1 MARLASV
8 AKGGFYPIPPTMTDL
23 IIAHLRAPAG
33 GRVLDPCA
41 GEGVALATIA
51 TALGLEAY
59 GIELHQARAEAAQE
73 RLAPLAER
81 PARVLNDHHRRRVLQ
96 GDYRTLHTT
105 RGGFNCLYLNPPYHE
120 DADAIR
126 LEYQW
131 LRDTRE
137 WLQPD
142 GILVYVIPQAVLG
155 LRQIARSLAS
165 WYTQLQVSRFP
176 DPEYQAFHQV
186 VVFGVRRPQ
195 VVAPDNE
202 LVQRLVDQAGG
213 IEDLPWLTCLEQV
226 SYMLPTPMVP
236 SNRFYFYGSFI
247 EPEDAAA
254 EATCLGVRT
263 LAAWSDH
270 LAPVGALAL
279 PVTPLMPLKV
289 GHLAGLMAAGF
300 LDNQHLVDG
309 EEHMLIKGRAY
320 KRLVYAQE
328 VETRPDGSEQQV
340 NTATEQVVTDV
351 TTLSPTGEVRSLA
364 GADLEAF
371 LTRWLGPLTARVA
384 ATYPPTYAFD
394 DQGSGFAPILDRLS
408 LTRQIPGLDYGGLLP
423 AQKHVAAALATR
435 LVTQRDAILVGEMGT
450 GKTTVGIAVAAALGA
465 RRTLIL
471 CPPHLVH
478 KWKREAEVVWEA
490 CEVTILT
497 TISEVDRWFALDES
511 RPRVAVLSHS
521 KAKLASGWHHSYDWW
536 QPSDTSRQAYAARVQ
551 ARHGGDW
558 EARLAAALLKYSDWR
573 GVRCPDC
580 GASQR
585 DAEGLPLR
593 PADIEQRRVKRSCF
607 ACRAPLYQFDRQ
619 RTKHQ
624 APGSFRASLEREVLV
639 HSPTADEGIQQALLG
654 LTRAPGPKP
663 AGLAR
668 WPLGRYLRQ
677 HYGGRLELL
686 IADEA
691 HHFKA
696 GDSDQAYAFQ
706 DLIQASRKVLAMTGT
721 IFGGKASSLF
731 YLLYRLSPEVR
742 LAFTNSDQT
751 GIRRLGWRQWG
762 ALYGVQQ
769 EIETTKLDPESSKL
783 TAKSRSTVR
792 VKELP
797 GASPAMLPWLL
808 NRTAFLSLA
817 DLGFALPSYEEIP
830 VMVEMTPEQATSYTS
845 LYKQLQTELKHR
857 LVRREKSLL
866 GAYLQA
872 LLCWVD
878 APWRAEVVLDPR
890 TRDREAEGIRPVVVA
905 RVNGLPA
912 EVVYPKEQAILDLI
926 LAEKAAG
933 RRSLLFC
940 QQTGTRDITPR
951 WVKLLTGAGL
961 KVAVLKVEPDQR
973 EAWVE
978 QQLAAGVEVLITHPR
993 RVETGLDMVAFP
1005 TLIWSGIEYSVY
1017 TVLQASR
1024 RSWRLGQTQPVK
1036 VYHVNYAETLQHEA
1050 LYLIAAKV
1058 AAAVRVNGDVVGDD
1072 SLAELDALTATDLVT
1087 ALARIVTEQGA
1098 SETRSLREAFAHA
1111 NAEMHAAQ
1119 GWIGAEPLAPEGNA
1133 AWTMAASSCPHA
1145 PVEHSC
1151 SKSEC
1156 AVIELVAL
1164 PLEGSPLH
1172 TTPEEPGT
1180 RSELLAVAA
1189 SSRIQ
1194 PSFPLKRPGATASG
1208 PEGSSHRPSSPRSLP
1223 PAPVPKPQLL
1233 PLVEREVAVS
1243 QRRRRPQ
1250 PPLGPSLFEYLH
1262 SAQDKMNR

>member
-8 AKGGFYPIPPTMTDL
+8 AKGGFYPIPPAITDL
-23 IIAHLRAPAG
+23 IIAALRAPAG

-59 GIELHQARAEAAQE
+59 GIELHQGRAAVAQE
-73 RLAPLAER
+73 RLAPLADR
-81 PARVLNDHHRRRVLQ
+81 PALVLKDYHLRRVLQ

-120 DADAIR
+120 DDEAIR

-137 WLQPD
+137 WLQGD
-142 GILVYVIPQAVLG
+142 GILIYVIPQAVLG
-155 LRQIARSLAS
+155 IRQIARSLAS
-165 WYTQLQVSRFP
+165 WYTQLQVFRFP
-176 DPEYQAFHQV
+176 DPEYQAFYQV

-195 VVAPDNE
+195 VVAPDSE
-202 LVQRLVDQAGG
+202 LVQRLLDQAGG
-213 IEDLPWLTCLEQV
+213 IEELPPLTCPE
-226 SYMLPTPMVP
+226 SARYTLPTPMVP
-236 SNRFYFYGSFI
+236 SDRFHFYGSFI

-254 EATCLGVRT
+254 EATHLGVRT
-263 LAAWSDH
+263 LATWSDH
-270 LAPVGALAL
+270 LAPGGTLAL

-300 LDNQHLVDG
+300 LDNQYLVDAD
-309 EEHMLIKGRAY
+309 EQLLIKGRAY
-320 KRLVYAQE
+320 KRLVYAQAI
-328 VETRPDGSEQQV
+328 ETLPDGSEQQV

-351 TTLSPTGEVRSLA
+351 TTLSPTGEVQSLA

-371 LTRWLGPLTARVA
+371 LTRWLGPLTTRVA

-394 DQGSGFAPILDRLS
+394 YEGNPFARILDRLS
-408 LTRQIPGLDYGGLLP
+408 LRRQIPGLECGGLLP

-435 LVTQRDAILVGEMGT
+435 LATQRDAILVGEMGT
-450 GKTTVGIAVAAALGA
+450 GKSTVAVAVAAALGA
-465 RRTLIL
+465 KRTLIL

-478 KWKREAEVVWEA
+478 KWRREAEVVWED

-497 TISEVDRWFALDES
+497 RISEVDRWFALDKGC
-511 RPRVAVLSHS
+511 PRVAILSHS

-536 QPSDTSRQAYAARVQ
+536 QPSEAQRRAYAAQAQ
-551 ARHGGDW
+551 ARHGGEW
-558 EARLAAALLKYSDWR
+558 EARLAAAFLKYSHWR

-585 DAEGLPLR
+585 DAEGLPLL
-593 PADIEQRRVKRSCF
+593 PADVEQRRAKSTCC
-607 ACRAPLYQFDRQ
+607 ACGAPLYQFDRQ

-624 APGSFRASLEREVLV
+624 APGSFRASLECEVPV
-639 HSPTADEGIQQALLG
+639 QQPTADEGSQESLFG
-654 LTRAPGPKP
+654 LAMPPGPKP

-668 WPLGRYLRQ
+668 WPLARYLRQ

-742 LAFTNSDQT
+742 FAFTNPDQT

-762 ALYGVQQ
+762 TLYGVQQ
-769 EIETTKLDPESSKL
+769 EIETVRLDPESSKL

-830 VMVEMTPEQATSYTS
+830 VTVEMTPEQAAGYTS
-845 LYKQLQTELKHR
+845 LSKQLQAELKHR
-857 LVRREKSLL
+857 LVRRDKSLL

-878 APWRAEVVLDPR
+878 APWRDEVVVDPR
-890 TRDREAEGIRPVVVA
+890 TRDREAEGIRPVIVA
-905 RVNGLPA
+905 RVKGLPA
-912 EVVYPKEQAILDLI
+912 EEVYPKEQAILDLI
-926 LAEKAAG
+926 LAEKAVG

-961 KVAVLKVEPDQR
+961 KVAVLKVDPDRR

-993 RVETGLDMVAFP
+993 RVETGLDMMAFP
-1005 TLIWSGIEYSVY
+1005 TLIWSGTEYSIY

-1036 VYHVNYAETLQHEA
+1036 VYHVTYADTLQAEA
-1050 LYLIAAKV
+1050 LVLIAAKV
-1058 AAAVRVNGDVVGDD
+1058 AAAVRVNGDVVGGD
-1072 SLAELDALTATDLVT
+1072 SLAELDALTDTDMVT
-1087 ALARIVTEQGA
+1087 ALARIVTEQGSGEA
-1098 SETRSLREAFAHA
+1098 RSLQEAFAQA
-1111 NAEMHAAQ
+1111 NTAMQRAQ
-1119 GWIGAEPLAPEGNA
+1119 GWIGVSPPEQKRE
-1133 AWTMAASSCPHA
+1133 AASALAVPPSPGVSVA
-1145 PVEHSC
+1145 PGLANTEDDVVE
-1151 SKSEC
+1151 
-1156 AVIELVAL
+1156 ELVV
-1164 PLEGSPLH
+1164 PS
-1172 TTPEEPGT
+1172 
-1180 RSELLAVAA
+1180 AV
-1189 SSRIQ
+1189 
-1194 PSFPLKRPGATASG
+1194 
-1208 PEGSSHRPSSPRSLP
+1208 
-1223 PAPVPKPQLL
+1223 PVPRPQLL
-1233 PLVEREVAVS
+1233 RLIEQEVGTN
-1243 QRRRRPQ
+1243 QPRRRRRGL
-1250 PPLGPSLFEYLH
+1250 LGPSLLAYLS
-1262 SAQDKMNR
+1262 SAQEPATR